1 MQNQIPK
8 IIHFYILQI
17 QKGQKQ
23 TRKVVSELLERLQD
37 KNDCKDKDVQIKI
50 HAVSQFLPNPLKAQ
64 EFLKKFVLNLINDQV
79 MFNALGKVVNDEDI
93 SCKDCNDTV
102 VSYKAHPIKLCKT
115 GNIRSNFQKL
125 GTFGNLKVLP
135 FQNHHFLLDQTI
147 YVDFILILVKE
158 TMIFECKIPPCIF
171 RPIWPK
177 IKISIKVIKYRYVG
191 FI

>member
-1 MQNQIPK
+1 M
-8 IIHFYILQI
+8 HL
-17 QKGQKQ
+17 
-23 TRKVVSELLERLQD
+23 
-37 KNDCKDKDVQIKI
+37 
-50 HAVSQFLPNPLKAQ
+50 
-64 EFLKKFVLNLINDQV
+64 
-79 MFNALGKVVNDEDI
+79 
-93 SCKDCNDTV
+93 
-102 VSYKAHPIKLCKT
+102 KAHPIKLCKT

-135 FQNHHFLLDQTI
+135 FQNHHFLLDQAI

-191 FI
+191 FIWDPKLKILLNKLNGYNFMSQMFDIFVIFTSLDFRESAEFNKNKGW

>member
-1 MQNQIPK
+1 MSN
-8 IIHFYILQI
+8 
-17 QKGQKQ
+17 KGIAMDL
-23 TRKVVSELLERLQD
+23 S
-37 KNDCKDKDVQIKI
+37 
-50 HAVSQFLPNPLKAQ
+50 
-64 EFLKKFVLNLINDQV
+64 
-79 MFNALGKVVNDEDI
+79 
-93 SCKDCNDTV
+93 
-102 VSYKAHPIKLCKT
+102 KT
-115 GNIRSNFQKL
+115 GNSRSNLQKL

-135 FQNHHFLLDQTI
+135 FQNHHFLLDQAI